1 VAVGRSPCRRVAG
14 FSNLARID
22 LPQSQR
28 CLFGFYCF
36 LEASMANKSLPN
48 KLQERDPALWGIVA
62 VILGVTAVILWHW
75 YMS

>member
-1 VAVGRSPCRRVAG
+1 MP
-14 FSNLARID
+14 
-22 LPQSQR
+22 
-28 CLFGFYCF
+28 
-36 LEASMANKSLPN
+36 NKSLPN